1 MPYEHSH
8 DGEIEQSTNRVMAWG
23 AGLLAAMVLA
33 FPLYRFVEPSAR
45 EEAREVQL
53 ASLEA
58 QGSQLYQQ
66 NCSSCHG
73 LNGEGGVG
81 PALNS
86 RQYLQ
91 AASDDQTR
99 LIVSVGVPGTAMSA
113 WSLDFGGPLTSEQI
127 KAISAFIHSWE
138 ETAPDVPDWRTPLEG

>member
-1 MPYEHSH
+1 
-8 DGEIEQSTNRVMAWG
+8 
-23 AGLLAAMVLA
+23 VLA

-73 LNGEGGVG
+73 SNGEGGVG

-91 AASDDQTR
+91 AANDDQTR

-138 ETAPDVPDWRTPLEG
+138 ETAPDVPNWRTPLEG